1 MIGKSFRRRKAVG
14 SGALLRRLIA
24 MRIEPMS
31 KVIQEASPELI
42 AKLPEGLLGI
52 LKFVRALE
60 NLSFCPGRGPAP
72 ESGNTR
78 GARGSKGLIVQPG
91 TCSPTDHR
99 NCGLA
104 IRI

>member
-1 MIGKSFRRRKAVG
+1 
-14 SGALLRRLIA
+14 

-60 NLSFCPGRGPAP
+60 NLSFCPGGDPPPKAA
-72 ESGNTR
+72 TL
-78 GARGSKGLIVQPG
+78 GARAARRGLSFNRERAPQ
-91 TCSPTDHR
+91 
-99 NCGLA
+99 
-104 IRI
+104 RITATAA